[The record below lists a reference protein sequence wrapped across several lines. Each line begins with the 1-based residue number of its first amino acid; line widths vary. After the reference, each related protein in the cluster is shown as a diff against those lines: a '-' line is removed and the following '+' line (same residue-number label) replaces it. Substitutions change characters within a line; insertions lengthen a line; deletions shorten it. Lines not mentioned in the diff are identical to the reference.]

1 MKSIAEM
8 SSLELAAYVCDSLKQ
23 KGILTTLSGGF
34 CTEIYS
40 CGAYTSMDIDLINQ
54 YNEDHKKIVSIMLE
68 LGFKQEGRYF
78 YHEDATYAIEFP
90 SGPPAVGDEII
101 KNVAEIDT
109 EAGVLRILTPT
120 DAIKDRLAAYYFW
133 KSERTLDQALWI
145 AEKNEFDMN
154 NIEEWSSREGMS
166 EKFTEFK
173 SQYFKIL
180 ETNISE
186 NSV

>member
-8 SSLELAAYVCDSLKQ
+8 SSLELAAYVCDTLKQ
-23 KGILTTLSGGF
+23 RGILTTLSGGF

-68 LGFKQEGRYF
+68 LGFKQDGRYF
-78 YHEDATYAIEFP
+78 YHDDALYAIEFP
-90 SGPPAVGDEII
+90 SGPPAVGDELI
-101 KNVAEIDT
+101 KDIAEIDT

-133 KSERTLDQALWI
+133 NSDRTLEQALWI
-145 AEKNEFDMN
+145 AEKNPFDMQ
-154 NIEEWSSREGMS
+154 NIENWSHTEGMDQKFATFKAKYFEIMS
-166 EKFTEFK
+166 EVGK
-173 SQYFKIL
+173 L
-180 ETNISE
+180 D
-186 NSV
+186 